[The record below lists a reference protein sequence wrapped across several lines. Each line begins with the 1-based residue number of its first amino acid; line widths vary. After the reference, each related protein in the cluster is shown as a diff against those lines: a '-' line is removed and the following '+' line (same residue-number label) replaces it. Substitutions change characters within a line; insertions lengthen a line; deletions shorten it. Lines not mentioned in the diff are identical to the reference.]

1 MSFIKLLCLCLA
13 LLSFNLNSSFASTN
27 LESLKSYEDSPEFLR
42 PDTDPDYDSKSTGP
56 ILSHIFKVVKND
68 GTRQVLAIQNFD
80 SLVKPASTMKLFTGW
95 WALQEGIRE
104 LDYLSLMLKTSS
116 NAMAQAT
123 LDLLGKPSDME
134 DYYSLQ
140 GLTINSETFR
150 VADGSGLSYS
160 NKSTCGVQIQL
171 LELIY
176 ASSQYEVFR
185 DLLATPGENGT
196 LRSRLLDLK
205 GKVFAKT
212 GTLNRTAALSG
223 FVETDNGT
231 IIFCVLSDFIKT
243 SLQVERKRIDELV
256 RANYKLVND

>member
-1 MSFIKLLCLCLA
+1 MSFIQLLCLCLA
-13 LLSFNLNSSFASTN
+13 LLSFNMSTSYASSN
-27 LESLKSYEDSPEFLR
+27 IESLNSYEDTAEFLR
-42 PDTDPDYDSKSTGP
+42 PDIDPDYDSKSTGP

-68 GTRQVLAIQNFD
+68 GTRQVLAIQNFN

-123 LDLLGKPSDME
+123 LDLLGKPQDME

-140 GLTINSETFR
+140 GLTITPETFR

-160 NKSTCGVQIQL
+160 NKSTCSVQIQL
-171 LELIY
+171 LEMIF
-176 ASSQYEVFR
+176 ADSQYEVFR
-185 DLLATPGENGT
+185 NLLATPGENGT
-196 LRSRLLDLK
+196 LRNRLLDMK

-223 FVETDNGT
+223 FVETEKGT
-231 IIFCVLSDFIKT
+231 IIFCVLSDFINT
-243 SLQVERKRIDELV
+243 SLQVERNRIDNLV

>member
-1 MSFIKLLCLCLA
+1 MTFIQLLCLCLVF
-13 LLSFNLNSSFASTN
+13 LSTITTSSATSTSVEYLN
-27 LESLKSYEDSPEFLR
+27 SYEDTAEFLR

-68 GTRQVLAIQNFD
+68 GTRQVLAIQNFN

-95 WALQEGIRE
+95 WALEEGVRE

-116 NAMAQAT
+116 NAMAQTT
-123 LDLLGKPSDME
+123 LDLLGKPKDME

-160 NKSTCGVQIQL
+160 NKSTCSVQIQL

-212 GTLNRTAALSG
+212 GTLNRTAALTG
-223 FVETDNGT
+223 FVETDKGT
-231 IIFCVLSDFIKT
+231 ILFCVLSDFINT
-243 SLQVERKRIDELV
+243 SLQVERNRIDDLV
-256 RANYKLVND
+256 RENYKIVND